1 MGVKKREEKRYN
13 PIHKRNK
20 VTISVHYYKIRMS
33 VVLRVLYIIYNH
45 VIRDSCLARGRTE

>member
-1 MGVKKREEKRYN
+1 MRVKKREEKRYN

-45 VIRDSCLARGRTE
+45 VIRDSYLARGRTE